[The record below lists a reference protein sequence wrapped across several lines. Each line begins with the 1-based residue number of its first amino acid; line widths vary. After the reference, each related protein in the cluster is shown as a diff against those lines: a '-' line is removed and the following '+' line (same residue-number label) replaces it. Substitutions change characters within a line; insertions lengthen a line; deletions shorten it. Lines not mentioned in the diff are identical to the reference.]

1 MEKEFVSFDRRA
13 AIKKCASITGIPFLG
28 ALTASAV
35 FAGCEKDTLKTTDK
49 SESFDI
55 TGTELAASGG
65 ALKKVFGVNN
75 SGKPVI
81 IVRINQSE
89 FAAMTSVCTHLGC
102 EVDLPKAAGE
112 NIKCPCHGSVFS
124 SKDGTVVN
132 GPATS
137 PLQKFRTEFDG
148 SKTLKIFF

>member
-1 MEKEFVSFDRRA
+1 MEKDSVSFDRRA
-13 AIKKCASITGIPFLG
+13 AIKKCASITGLPFLG

-55 TGTELAASGG
+55 TGTELASAGG
-65 ALKKVFGVNN
+65 ALKKVFGDNN
-75 SGKPVI
+75 SGKPVM
-81 IVRINQSE
+81 IVRTSQTE
-89 FAAMTSVCTHLGC
+89 FVAMTTVCTHLGC

-124 SKDGTVVN
+124 SKDGSVIT
-132 GPATS
+132 GPATA